1 MEDRSIL
8 ETVPQPQK
16 VVVVLEVS
24 PHESD
29 HTTLVE
35 IFSHSN
41 WKLHISRTCA
51 EAFAVLTRRLIPVVL
66 CDQDLPDGCWR
77 DVLDRTS
84 RAANPPA
91 LIVTSRL
98 ADERLWSE
106 VLNLGGY
113 NVLSKPFRRDEV
125 FRDVSLAWLEWK
137 NREERLRQ
145 GREKPRV
152 MGGAA

>member
-1 MEDRSIL
+1 MENNSIL
-8 ETVPQPQK
+8 ETVPQPRR
-16 VVVVLEVS
+16 VVIVLEVS

-29 HTTLVE
+29 HATLSE

-41 WKLHISRTCA
+41 WKLHYSRTCA
-51 EAFAVLTRRLIPVVL
+51 DALAFLTRRLIPVVV
-66 CDQDLPDGCWR
+66 CECTMPDGSWK

-91 LIVTSRL
+91 LIVSSRL
-98 ADERLWSE
+98 ADERLWAE

-113 NVLSKPFRRDEV
+113 NVLSKPFRREEV
-125 FRDVSLAWLEWK
+125 FRDVGLAWLEWK
-137 NREERLRQ
+137 NREERMRQ
-145 GREKPRV
+145 GRAKPRV